1 MNIEIIAKKGLNMGT
16 AHFLYSVS
24 PKDRTKFIKGNIS
37 DKFNFLNQLQQNG
50 NLNAQQMINILLKYK
65 SPI

>member
-1 MNIEIIAKKGLNMGT
+1 MGT
-16 AHFLYSVS
+16 NHLLYSVS
-24 PKDRTKFIKGNIS
+24 TKDRKKFIKGNIS

-50 NLNAQQMINILLKYK
+50 NLNAQQMIDILLKYK